1 MNRYLVDT
9 SIWVKFFRGQ
19 SQVIKDRIFQL
30 LAENRVATNGVV
42 AAELLLGARGKK
54 EVEFVKEKLLNLDY
68 FETDKEFFTYCGT
81 VGSKIRKA
89 GINMP
94 LSDIMIAAH
103 AKMNDCII
111 FTMDKHFEAIGQIIG
126 VQYDIIENF

>member
-1 MNRYLVDT
+1 MNRYLIDT
-9 SIWVKFFRGQ
+9 SIWVKFFRGR

-30 LAENRVATNGVV
+30 LAENRVVINGVV
-42 AAELLLGARGKK
+42 VSELLLGARGKK

-68 FETDKEFFTYCGT
+68 FEADKEFFTYCGT
-81 VGSKIRKA
+81 VGNKIRKA

-94 LSDIMIAAH
+94 LSDIMIVTH
-103 AKMNDCII
+103 AKMNDCVI
-111 FTMDKHFEAIGQIIG
+111 FTMDKHFEAIGQIVE